1 MKMIKLTP
9 NSNTDIDEFRKSI
22 SFVSSDICSV
32 DFDNGNFFIGISS
45 QGNEEKIKDDLVHMM
60 AKYRTNSD
68 DKECFFELDIQ
79 RDKYYD
85 CYKDCGIYSFGNGQ
99 VGFDEK
105 GKFLLDYFDNVFYEF
120 AKELGAIEK
129 LYPVM
134 LPIDAYLM
142 TGYIKKSPQYVIFCS
157 SLKDSIDT
165 LEGTYEAVKNKRVNE
180 EIKEPEYAL
189 SPSACFHV
197 YLEYQNRELAQ
208 DTLITFRQNVFR
220 NEGRLNYSEKGRLCD
235 YYVREIVMIGSYE
248 YCLFIRDKFMKWSAN
263 LMERTGL
270 SGDISLASDSFVLP
284 KMQKYRKI
292 QQIDKSKYEMHLSIE
307 KDETLYTASY
317 NIHSKAFTDPF
328 NISVKDVDTVT
339 ACIGFGLQRFV
350 LAFFSQYGSDE
361 EKWPEKVKNAYKAR
375 MS

>member
-1 MKMIKLTP
+1 MIKLTP

-180 EIKEPEYAL
+180 EIKEPE
-189 SPSACFHV
+189 
-197 YLEYQNRELAQ
+197 
-208 DTLITFRQNVFR
+208 
-220 NEGRLNYSEKGRLCD
+220 
-235 YYVREIVMIGSYE
+235 
-248 YCLFIRDKFMKWSAN
+248 
-263 LMERTGL
+263 
-270 SGDISLASDSFVLP
+270 
-284 KMQKYRKI
+284 
-292 QQIDKSKYEMHLSIE
+292 
-307 KDETLYTASY
+307 
-317 NIHSKAFTDPF
+317 
-328 NISVKDVDTVT
+328 
-339 ACIGFGLQRFV
+339 
-350 LAFFSQYGSDE
+350 
-361 EKWPEKVKNAYKAR
+361 
-375 MS
+375 

>member
-292 QQIDKSKYEMHLSIE
+292 QQIDKSKYEMHLSIG
-307 KDETLYTASY
+307 KDETLSTASY
-317 NIHSKAFTDPF
+317 NLHGKAFTDPF

-350 LAFFSQYGSDE
+350 LAFLVNMVVMKRSGP
-361 EKWPEKVKNAYKAR
+361 KK
-375 MS
+375 